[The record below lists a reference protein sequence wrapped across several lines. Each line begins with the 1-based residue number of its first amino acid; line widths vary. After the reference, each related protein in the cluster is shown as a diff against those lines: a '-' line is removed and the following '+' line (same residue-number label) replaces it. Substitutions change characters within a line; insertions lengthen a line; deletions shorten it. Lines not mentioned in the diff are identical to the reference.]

1 VPGVVGFASVP
12 PASSRGQAITENLA
26 GDPKIELEAIPT
38 HRPVPKKSAALAK
51 LQKAV
56 RSKKFDFIKHVMKQF
71 ERIREERGAE
81 GGPPGAAGASPG
93 RAAYGTR
100 AAGDPGL
107 EPMSDID
114 MHALSK
120 RRALGALSASSSSD
134 NYEQPED
141 FTKGPSR
148 QNTLG
153 SDAIDKREDTSSR
166 SSRSAAARAGRP
178 RGMSSS

>member
-1 VPGVVGFASVP
+1 M
-12 PASSRGQAITENLA
+12 SSRGQAVTDKLA
-26 GDPKIELEAIPT
+26 RDPKLELEVIPT
-38 HRPVPKKSAALAK
+38 HRAAPKKSAALAK

-81 GGPPGAAGASPG
+81 GGPAGAAGASPG

-107 EPMSDID
+107 EPTSPS
-114 MHALSK
+114 SK
-120 RRALGALSASSSSD
+120 RGVVGTRSASSSSD
-134 NYEQPED
+134 NYEQPAD
-141 FTKGPSR
+141 FIKEPSR
-148 QNTLG
+148 QDAFG
-153 SDAIDKREDTSSR
+153 SDAVDKRENSSSR
-166 SSRSAAARAGRP
+166 SSRRAAARANRP